1 MGRKK
6 KSFIDKQNAST
17 YHLVRRSQR
26 DIELMDDDEQGKEGS
41 VPKDFVLM
49 PSPHNKKNYAL
60 DYQNNNK
67 KNEQKGEEESGPEKQ
82 NKSAFQILGDKLR
95 DYGLAESDYDYS
107 QHTRTIS
114 NSGVFMSAPSSSS
127 NNNNNTQRRGVKFDP
142 TLDPRSWNV
151 NEEEGEGE
159 GGNMNNS
166 NHNQIQEVDR
176 HLESIA
182 LTANCMDEDIAEALF
197 GDWSEN
203 ENDGDD
209 EGNEGGLGFEEI
221 LDDFVITA
229 SKEVPPEES
238 GALEENDE
246 NYFDYDAHIAHLM
259 KQAQLQARG
268 DSKSYL
274 PSELA
279 QSHEWAQK
287 THDFFKDAKQL
298 TNKKKAH
305 HTMNDDDDDDDDE
318 DSWDAEEYPD
328 DGEDAVVP
336 ALSPEDEQALCSKFE
351 EALAEYDSDEVGDLN
366 EECEEIV
373 GDRPLEGDAYVENA
387 LDEFLDEQKDL
398 SFMHGSKE
406 LYREKMKEKKQIQG
420 SSFSVLVGKRLV
432 PAKELDLMDEEQ
444 QQHEGEEEEKD
455 INESLMEATRI
466 LSHPKMQPPEE
477 DVLIDGKSYFS
488 QKEVNPWDCESIL
501 TTYSNL
507 DNNPVTISST
517 RSNRRRKNKKQQIIN
532 NGIDPVMEE
541 EDDDEEERAHSY
553 QQIQLSNKTG
563 LPMGVLPSKNHNDDD
578 DDDNTRNAVVNK
590 GAARNRK
597 ETKEEK
603 KARKIAAKQEKM
615 ISRLEKKMMKAAFAD
630 EFMKR
635 SSDVTTNDVGGKT
648 VFRYS

>member
-26 DIELMDDDEQGKEGS
+26 DIELMDDDEGKEGG
-41 VPKDFVLM
+41 VPKDYVLM

-60 DYQNNNK
+60 DYNNNNK
-67 KNEQKGEEESGPEKQ
+67 NEKGEEEEESSSGPEKQ
-82 NKSAFQILGDKLR
+82 KQKSAFQILGDKLR
-95 DYGLAESDYDYS
+95 DYGLAESDYNYS

-127 NNNNNTQRRGVKFDP
+127 NNNNNTQRRGVKLDP

-151 NEEEGEGE
+151 NEEGE
-159 GGNMNNS
+159 GGNINNS
-166 NHNQIQEVDR
+166 NHQIQEVDR

-182 LTANCMDEDIAEALF
+182 LTANCMDEDVAEALF

-203 ENDGDD
+203 DEDGD
-209 EGNEGGLGFEEI
+209 EGNEGGFEEI

-229 SKEVPPEES
+229 SKEVPPEDT
-238 GALEENDE
+238 ALEDDG

-298 TNKKKAH
+298 ENKKA
-305 HTMNDDDDDDDDE
+305 HTMNDDQEDDDDDE

-328 DGEDAVVP
+328 DVDAVVP

-387 LDEFLDEQKDL
+387 LDEFLDEQKDS

-406 LYREKMKEKKQIQG
+406 LYRERMKEKKQIQG

-432 PAKELDLMDEEQ
+432 PAKELDLMEEQ
-444 QQHEGEEEEKD
+444 QQGEQEEKD

-517 RSNRRRKNKKQQIIN
+517 RSTRRRRNKKQQIN

-541 EDDDEEERAHSY
+541 EDEEERAQY

-563 LPMGVLPSKNHNDDD
+563 LPMGVLPSKNQDKINDD
-578 DDDNTRNAVVNK
+578 DDDNTNAVVNK
-590 GAARNRK
+590 GAARSRK